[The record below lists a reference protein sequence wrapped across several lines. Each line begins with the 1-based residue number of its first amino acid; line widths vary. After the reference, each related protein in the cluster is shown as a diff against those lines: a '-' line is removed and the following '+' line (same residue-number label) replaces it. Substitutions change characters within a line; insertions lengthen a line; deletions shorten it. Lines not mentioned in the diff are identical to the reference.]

1 MAACFLTRLGI
12 TGQVRTCLAAGLL
25 LLAGCATTKETDTAR
40 TGIEQLLI
48 SSAVDD
54 ALDKIDL
61 TPIRGAKVHL
71 EEKYLDCVDKNYVI
85 VAMQERLFANG
96 CVLAAKPEEA
106 DVIMHVTSGGVGTD
120 RQEKYVGISEI
131 PLPPPSPI
139 MIPQVSILSRTRANG
154 TAKLRIVAFDAKSRM
169 PVIRGD
175 AVLAR
180 SDFKSWKVL
189 GAGPVE
195 SGTVPSDIIAA
206 TGERETIMDMPTEIA
221 GKSKTRR

>member
-1 MAACFLTRLGI
+1 
-12 TGQVRTCLAAGLL
+12 
-25 LLAGCATTKETDTAR
+25 
-40 TGIEQLLI
+40 
-48 SSAVDD
+48 
-54 ALDKIDL
+54 
-61 TPIRGAKVHL
+61 
-71 EEKYLDCVDKNYVI
+71 
-85 VAMQERLFANG
+85 MQERLFANG

-120 RQEKYVGISEI
+120 RQEKYLGISEI

-154 TAKLRIVAFDAKSRM
+154 TAKLRVVAFDAKTRM

-175 AVLAR
+175 VVLAR

-195 SGTVPSDIIAA
+195 SGSVPSDIVAS
-206 TGERETIMDMPTEIA
+206 TGQRESIMDMPREIA
-221 GKSKTRR
+221 GKPQTRR

>member
-1 MAACFLTRLGI
+1 MAARNGFRQLAAF
-12 TGQVRTCLAAGLL
+12 TCLAAGML
-25 LLAGCATTKETDTAR
+25 LLAGCATTKESDTAR

-61 TPIRGAKVHL
+61 TPIRGAQVHL

-96 CVLAAKPEEA
+96 CVLAAKPEDA
-106 DVIMHVTSGGVGTD
+106 DVIIHVTSGGVGTD
-120 RQEKYVGISEI
+120 RQEKFVGISEI

-154 TAKLRIVAFDAKSRM
+154 TAKLRVVAFDAKTRM
-169 PVIRGD
+169 PVLRGD

-206 TGERETIMDMPTEIA
+206 TGQREGLMDMPNEIA